1 MHVNIS
7 LSTMKFLFPLFCL
20 ILSVSGHTSSVA
32 ISTTS
37 GKLQGT
43 ELNGGKAPLFMSFKG
58 VRFARAPTDQLRWE
72 APVPFVSAEPQTA
85 TVLGPSCLQQF
96 AFATGAFTQFLF
108 NDPPPASENED
119 CLFLNV
125 WAPSTNT
132 KHKKPVLFW
141 IYGGDFIA
149 GTASYP
155 IYDGSSLAANQ
166 DIVVVTSNYRTNV
179 FGFPSAPDFPITQ
192 NNLGFLDQELALEWV
207 QLNIAQFGGDPDKV
221 TIAGQSAGADSVGLA
236 IVRDLVK
243 TPFRA
248 GVMLSGAPTSASPIP
263 SFTSFDAFAV
273 AVGCPQAPGP
283 SRIGCLKQ
291 VPAATIRNFT
301 NGPLSGSFGP
311 VVDKYRHRIHR
322 PPRAPA
328 QERHREHSYYHREH
342 GERRDRI
349 YRGETNLTAFLGAEV
364 LACRSPRARA
374 VAVPRPN
381 DSVVIADAFR
391 DRGFRCPA
399 ELWSAAL
406 TGAGVSSVFRY
417 SYGAVFADLQKFPGA
432 GAWHSSE
439 IGPLFGTFNRSTA
452 TPAEVAWSG
461 TFQTAIANFIKDPTA
476 SPALNW
482 QKYVPGP
489 PAARLAKLAYS
500 GNVEPGNFVDPVP
513 SSAIDGPCDAL
524 WDAFLDVTA

>member
-1 MHVNIS
+1 
-7 LSTMKFLFPLFCL
+7 MKFLFPLFCL

-37 GKLQGT
+37 GKLHGT
-43 ELNGGKAPLFMSFKG
+43 KLNGGK
-58 VRFARAPTDQLRWE
+58 LRWE

-108 NDPPPASENED
+108 NDPLPPPKTRTD
-119 CLFLNV
+119 
-125 WAPSTNT
+125 
-132 KHKKPVLFW
+132 W
-141 IYGGDFIA
+141 IRANSPLRDFIA

-273 AVGCPQAPGP
+273 AVGCPQAHGP

-311 VVDKYRHRIHR
+311 VVDNATVFTD
-322 PPRAPA
+322 PL
-328 QERHREHSYYHREH
+328 ERL
-342 GERRDRI
+342 RRSATANIPIIIGNMENDGTAFTV
-349 YRGETNLTAFLGAEV
+349 GETNLTAAHGPM
-364 LACRSPRARA
+364 CS
-374 VAVPRPN
+374 
-381 DSVVIADAFR
+381 
-391 DRGFRCPA
+391 PA

>member
-1 MHVNIS
+1 
-7 LSTMKFLFPLFCL
+7 MKFLFPLFSCL
-20 ILSVSGHTSSVA
+20 ILSVSGHTSSIA
-32 ISTTS
+32 ILTTS
-37 GKLQGT
+37 GKLHGT
-43 ELNGGKAPLFMSFKG
+43 ELNRGEAPLFMSFKG
-58 VRFARAPTDQLRWE
+58 VRFARAPTDQLCWE
-72 APVPFVSAEPQTA
+72 PPVPFVSAEPQNA
-85 TVLGPSCLQQF
+85 TILGPSCLQQF
-96 AFATGAFTQFLF
+96 AFATGAFTEFLF
-108 NDPPPASENED
+108 NDPTPASENED

-125 WAPSTNT
+125 WAPSTNI
-132 KHKKPVLFW
+132 KQKKPVLFW
-141 IYGGDFIA
+141 IYGGCIPNGDWIRANRPLRDFIA

-166 DIVVVTSNYRTNV
+166 DI
-179 FGFPSAPDFPITQ
+179 

-207 QLNIAQFGGDPDKV
+207 QLNIAQFGGDPDEV

-263 SFTSFDAFAV
+263 SFTSFNVFAV
-273 AVGCPQAPGP
+273 A
-283 SRIGCLKQ
+283 

-311 VVDKYRHRIHR
+311 VIDNVTVFAD
-322 PPRAPA
+322 PL
-328 QERHREHSYYHREH
+328 ERLRGGITANVPIIIKNMEND
-342 GERRDRI
+342 GTAFTI
-349 YRGETNLTAFLGAEV
+349 GETNLTAFLGG
-364 LACRSPRARA
+364 RGPGMPISPALVQSLYPSR
-374 VAVPRPN
+374 N
-381 DSVVIADAFR
+381 DSVIIADAFR

-452 TPAEVAWSG
+452 TPVEAAWSG

-482 QKYVPGP
+482 QKYIPGP
-489 PAARLAKLAYS
+489 PAVTLAKLAYS

-513 SSAIDGPCDAL
+513 SSAIDGPCDTL
-524 WDAFLDVTA
+524 IDVL